1 MDVQWD
7 ALFRFDVAPLE
18 LFIRG
23 TLMYWF
29 IFVALRIAGRR
40 DLGSLGITSILLL
53 VLIADAAS
61 NGMSSDYQ
69 SVSEGMVLVATLFFW
84 SVFVDRV
91 SYFFPFTRVL
101 LSPDRI
107 CLVRDGVMQR
117 RAMRREYITE
127 AELMSELRLHGINR
141 LSDVRRAY
149 IEETGDVSVLPYLE
163 GKEKASR

>member
-18 LFIRG
+18 LILRG

-29 IFVALRIAGRR
+29 IFVALRMAGRR
-40 DLGSLGITSILLL
+40 DLGSLGISSILLL

-61 NGMSSDYQ
+61 NGMSANYQ
-69 SVSEGMVLVATLFFW
+69 SVGEGMVLVGTLFFW
-84 SVFVDRV
+84 SVFVDRI
-91 SYFFPFTRVL
+91 SYFFPATRAL

-117 RAMRREYITE
+117 RAMRQEYITE
-127 AELMSELRLHGINR
+127 EELMAELRLRGVNE
-141 LSDVRRAY
+141 LAEVRRAY
-149 IEETGDVSVLPYLE
+149 IEETGEVSVQMNQAP
-163 GKEKASR
+163 KKDH

>member
-18 LFIRG
+18 LILRG

-29 IFVALRIAGRR
+29 IFVALRMAGRR
-40 DLGSLGITSILLL
+40 DLGSLGISSILLL

-61 NGMSSDYQ
+61 NGMSANYQ
-69 SVSEGMVLVATLFFW
+69 SVGEGMVLVGTLFFW
-84 SVFVDRV
+84 SVFVDRI
-91 SYFFPFTRVL
+91 SYFFPATRVL

-117 RAMRREYITE
+117 RAMRQEYITE
-127 AELMSELRLHGINR
+127 EELMAELRLRGVNE
-141 LSDVRRAY
+141 LAEVRRAY
-149 IEETGDVSVLPYLE
+149 IEETGEVSVQMNRSP
-163 GKEKASR
+163 KKDH

>member
-18 LFIRG
+18 LILRG

-29 IFVALRIAGRR
+29 IFVALRMAGRR
-40 DLGSLGITSILLL
+40 DLGSLGISSILLL

-61 NGMSSDYQ
+61 NGMSANYQ
-69 SVSEGMVLVATLFFW
+69 SVGEGMVLVGTLFFW
-84 SVFVDRV
+84 SVFVDRI
-91 SYFFPFTRVL
+91 SYFFPATRVL

-117 RAMRREYITE
+117 RAMRQEYITE
-127 AELMSELRLHGINR
+127 EELMAELRLRGINE
-141 LSDVRRAY
+141 LAEVRRAY
-149 IEETGDVSVLPYLE
+149 IEETGEVSVQMNRIP
-163 GKEKASR
+163 KKDR

>member
-18 LFIRG
+18 LILRG

-29 IFVALRIAGRR
+29 IFVALRMAGRR
-40 DLGSLGITSILLL
+40 DLGSLGISSILLL

-61 NGMSSDYQ
+61 NGMSANYQ
-69 SVSEGMVLVATLFFW
+69 SVGEGMVLVGTLFFW
-84 SVFVDRV
+84 SVFVDRI
-91 SYFFPFTRVL
+91 SYFFPATRVL

-117 RAMRREYITE
+117 RAMRQEYITE
-127 AELMSELRLHGINR
+127 EELMAELRLRGVNE
-141 LSDVRRAY
+141 LAEVRRAY
-149 IEETGDVSVLPYLE
+149 IEETGEVSVQMNRAP
-163 GKEKASR
+163 KKDH

>member
-18 LFIRG
+18 LIIRG

-29 IFVALRIAGRR
+29 IFVALRLAGRR
-40 DLGSLGITSILLL
+40 DLGSLGISSILLL

-61 NGMSSDYQ
+61 NGMAANYQ
-69 SVSEGMVLVATLFFW
+69 SVGEGMVLVGTLFFW
-84 SVFVDRV
+84 SVFVDRI
-91 SYFFPFTRVL
+91 SYFFPASRVL

-107 CLVRDGVMQR
+107 CLVRNGVMQH

-127 AELMSELRLHGINR
+127 AELMAVLRLQGVNK
-141 LSDVRRAY
+141 LSEVRRAY
-149 IEETGDVSVLPYLE
+149 IEETGEVSVQRHRAA
-163 GKEKASR
+163 KAAQQ